1 MRRREGDRPEESV
14 EDLFDDLDKFFEP
27 IREPDWP
34 EGGPA
39 EPSPPRRPVPE
50 GEVPADEDWPE
61 ITVPDEAELLGA
73 GTEERDSPELTLD
86 DLKKAPPQYADLPG
100 PQEEAGAGARP
111 VDASAGDE
119 PDEKAPK
126 SRKRSG
132 SKRGGAQRAT
142 KRKTREP
149 EEAPVD
155 AESEAEAAA
164 ESAALAGEAPSDEET
179 LAGEFGMVEEPVPPE
194 EPIEVVDEGEEA
206 TWVSDGTGPEAGEE
220 EPDHEA
226 VEAAAEHFAEGL
238 RTSPEEVE
246 ADLLA
251 DLETPPEEPRTVT
264 VQPTSPAAAATPSAT
279 APSWQEPGMAVADT
293 EEVAPPPPLPGRNLV
308 AAFTT
313 GVILA
318 ALALALLAWGKGPFA
333 FLAGAVILLGQGE
346 LYAVMRMRGRQPAT
360 ALGLVAGLFTVA
372 GGYVAG
378 EPGVLVGL
386 ALAMLTSVLWYMAA
400 PPAVRT
406 GTTVDVGATLLG
418 VLYVPFL
425 ASFALV
431 MLRVTGAEGRNLLLV
446 VVGLTI
452 LYDILAYA
460 VGSLWGSRA
469 LAPSISPSKSW
480 EGAIGATLGLLLVAI
495 ALVPSIPPFTP
506 TRAVGLALII
516 AIFAPIGDLVE
527 SAFKRDLGVKD
538 MSSILPGHGGIL
550 DRIDSILFAAPA
562 AWYFFRLLGF

>member
-1 MRRREGDRPEESV
+1 
-14 EDLFDDLDKFFEP
+14 
-27 IREPDWP
+27 
-34 EGGPA
+34 
-39 EPSPPRRPVPE
+39 
-50 GEVPADEDWPE
+50 
-61 ITVPDEAELLGA
+61 
-73 GTEERDSPELTLD
+73 
-86 DLKKAPPQYADLPG
+86 
-100 PQEEAGAGARP
+100 
-111 VDASAGDE
+111 VDAAAGDE
-119 PDEKAPK
+119 ADKEAARPRKK
-126 SRKRSG
+126 STAKRSG
-132 SKRGGAQRAT
+132 SRRT
-142 KRKTREP
+142 TRRKTKES

-155 AESEAEAAA
+155 AEPEADAAA
-164 ESAALAGEAPSDEET
+164 GAAGVADEAAPSDEET
-179 LAGEFGMVEEPVPPE
+179 LAGEFGMFEEPVASE
-194 EPIEVVDEGEEA
+194 EPIEGVEEGEESPV
-206 TWVSDGTGPEAGEE
+206 WVSDGTGPEAGEE
-220 EPDHEA
+220 EPDLEA

-238 RTSPEEVE
+238 RASPEEVE

-251 DLETPPEEPRTVT
+251 DLETSPEEPRTVT
-264 VQPTSPAAAATPSAT
+264 VQPTTPTVAPTPSET
-279 APSWQEPGMAVADT
+279 APSWQEPGMAMADT
-293 EEVAPPPPLPGRNLV
+293 EEVAPPPSLPGRNLV

-313 GVILA
+313 GIILA

-378 EPGVLVGL
+378 EPGVLLGL
-386 ALAMLTSVLWYMAA
+386 VLAMSTSVLWYMAA
-400 PPAVRT
+400 PPAART

-431 MLRVTGAEGRNLLLV
+431 MLRVTGSQGRNLLLA

-516 AIFAPIGDLVE
+516 SIFAPIGDLVE

-550 DRIDSILFAAPA
+550 DRIDSILFTAPA

>member
-1 MRRREGDRPEESV
+1 
-14 EDLFDDLDKFFEP
+14 
-27 IREPDWP
+27 
-34 EGGPA
+34 
-39 EPSPPRRPVPE
+39 
-50 GEVPADEDWPE
+50 
-61 ITVPDEAELLGA
+61 
-73 GTEERDSPELTLD
+73 
-86 DLKKAPPQYADLPG
+86 
-100 PQEEAGAGARP
+100 

-119 PDEKAPK
+119 PGEETSKT
-126 SRKRSG
+126 RKGGAAKRG
-132 SKRGGAQRAT
+132 TSKRGSR
-142 KRKTREP
+142 RKAKEP
-149 EEAPVD
+149 EAVD
-155 AESEAEAAA
+155 AEGEAEEGSVTIPEA
-164 ESAALAGEAPSDEET
+164 EAPSDEET
-179 LAGEFGMVEEPVPPE
+179 LAGEFGMFEEPVTPE

-206 TWVSDGTGPEAGEE
+206 PVWVSDGTGPEAGDK
-220 EPDHEA
+220 EPDREA

-246 ADLLA
+246 AELLA
-251 DLETPPEEPRTVT
+251 DLEVPPEEPRTVT
-264 VQPTSPAAAATPSAT
+264 VQPTTPAAAVTPSAT

-313 GVILA
+313 GIILA

-346 LYAVMRMRGRQPAT
+346 LYAVMRTRGRQPAT

-378 EPGVLVGL
+378 EPGVLLGL

-400 PPAVRT
+400 PPAART

-418 VLYVPFL
+418 VVYVPFL

-431 MLRVTGAEGRNLLLV
+431 MLRVTGTQGRNLLLA

-550 DRIDSILFAAPA
+550 DRIDSILFTAPA

>member
-1 MRRREGDRPEESV
+1 M
-14 EDLFDDLDKFFEP
+14 F
-27 IREPDWP
+27 
-34 EGGPA
+34 
-39 EPSPPRRPVPE
+39 
-50 GEVPADEDWPE
+50 
-61 ITVPDEAELLGA
+61 
-73 GTEERDSPELTLD
+73 
-86 DLKKAPPQYADLPG
+86 
-100 PQEEAGAGARP
+100 
-111 VDASAGDE
+111 
-119 PDEKAPK
+119 
-126 SRKRSG
+126 
-132 SKRGGAQRAT
+132 
-142 KRKTREP
+142 
-149 EEAPVD
+149 
-155 AESEAEAAA
+155 
-164 ESAALAGEAPSDEET
+164 
-179 LAGEFGMVEEPVPPE
+179 EEPVAPE

-206 TWVSDGTGPEAGEE
+206 PVWVSDGTGPEAGEE
-220 EPDHEA
+220 KPDLEA

-246 ADLLA
+246 AELLA
-251 DLETPPEEPRTVT
+251 DLEAPPEEPRTVT
-264 VQPTSPAAAATPSAT
+264 VQPTTPAAEGMPSAT

-293 EEVAPPPPLPGRNLV
+293 EEVPPPPPLPGRNLV

-313 GVILA
+313 GIILA

-346 LYAVMRMRGRQPAT
+346 LYAVMRMRGRAPAT

-378 EPGVLVGL
+378 EPGVLLGL
-386 ALAMLTSVLWYMAA
+386 VLAMVTSVLWYMAA
-400 PPAVRT
+400 PPAART
-406 GTTVDVGATLLG
+406 GTTVDVGATILG

-431 MLRVTGAEGRNLLLV
+431 MLRVSGTQGRNLLLA
-446 VVGLTI
+446 VVGLTV

-550 DRIDSILFAAPA
+550 DRIDSILFTAPA

>member
-39 EPSPPRRPVPE
+39 EPPAPRGPVPE
-50 GEVPADEDWPE
+50 GEAPADDDWPE
-61 ITVPDEAELLGA
+61 ITVPDEAELLGEGA
-73 GTEERDSPELTLD
+73 GDRELTLD
-86 DLKKAPPQYADLPG
+86 DLKRPPPQYADLPG
-100 PQEEAGAGARP
+100 PEGEEAVAAEAAAGE
-111 VDASAGDE
+111 E
-119 PDEKAPK
+119 PDEKASK
-126 SRKRSG
+126 SRKR
-132 SKRGGAQRAT
+132 GAAKRAT
-142 KRKTREP
+142 TKRASGRKAKEP
-149 EEAPVD
+149 TEEEAPVD
-155 AESEAEAAA
+155 TGSEAEVAAG
-164 ESAALAGEAPSDEET
+164 AGEAPSTDEET
-179 LAGEFGMVEEPVPPE
+179 LAGEFGMFEEPVASE
-194 EPIEVVDEGEEA
+194 EPVEVTDEAEEA
-206 TWVSDGTGPEAGEE
+206 PVWVSDGRGPEAGEE
-220 EPDHEA
+220 EPDLEA

-251 DLETPPEEPRTVT
+251 DLDAAPEEPRTVT
-264 VQPTSPAAAATPSAT
+264 VQPTTPVPAGTPSAT

-293 EEVAPPPPLPGRNLV
+293 EEVAAPPPLLPGRNLV

-313 GVILA
+313 GIILA
-318 ALALALLAWGKGPFA
+318 ALALALMAWGKTPFA

-346 LYAVMRMRGRQPAT
+346 FYAVLRMRGRQPAT

-386 ALAMLTSVLWYMAA
+386 VLAMVTSVLWYMAA
-400 PPAVRT
+400 PPSARI

-431 MLRVTGAEGRNLLLV
+431 TLRETGTQGRNLLLA

-516 AIFAPIGDLVE
+516 AIFAPLGDLVE
-527 SAFKRDLGVKD
+527 SAFKRDLGLKD

-550 DRIDSILFAAPA
+550 DRIDSILFTAPA
-562 AWYFFRLLGF
+562 AWYFFRLLEL